1 MPEHLLIVED
11 DHALLDLLTDI
22 VREAKYEAHPFSSV
36 EAARRALDAGLEVD
50 LAITDLVLPGQQ
62 GSELLAHL
70 RATRPHV
77 NVIVITAFGSIES
90 AIELVR
96 AGAFDYLTKPIG
108 TEELLHAI
116 ERALVES
123 RARRSPTAPAAV
135 PPPLPGFVG
144 RSPAM
149 QEVFRLLERAARSAH
164 PVLITGE
171 SGTGKE
177 LVARAVHQLSGRG
190 TFVPVN
196 CGALPEHLLESELFG
211 HERGAFTGA
220 DRARDGLFQ
229 VANGGTLFLD
239 EIGELPVS
247 LQPKL
252 LRALESG
259 EVRRVGA
266 TRTVSAD
273 VRVVAATNRD
283 LEADMRAGRFR
294 QDLFWRLN
302 VLTVHLPPLRER
314 LEDLPELAAYLLSRA
329 LHEGR
334 LAASDDDTE
343 PAPLRFAPEV
353 VEAFRAY
360 TWPGNVRE
368 LRNVIARAA
377 TLATGEVITL
387 DDLPPR
393 LREAPGLEMQ
403 VAAAARQGLTLRDVE
418 RAYILEVLRS
428 VQGNR
433 SRAAVLLGLDRKTL
447 YRRLEEYRAE
457 DPALDV

>member
-1 MPEHLLIVED
+1 
-11 DHALLDLLTDI
+11 
-22 VREAKYEAHPFSSV
+22 
-36 EAARRALDAGLEVD
+36 
-50 LAITDLVLPGQQ
+50 
-62 GSELLAHL
+62 
-70 RATRPHV
+70 
-77 NVIVITAFGSIES
+77 
-90 AIELVR
+90 
-96 AGAFDYLTKPIG
+96 
-108 TEELLHAI
+108 
-116 ERALVES
+116 
-123 RARRSPTAPAAV
+123 
-135 PPPLPGFVG
+135 
-144 RSPAM
+144 
-149 QEVFRLLERAARSAH
+149 
-164 PVLITGE
+164 
-171 SGTGKE
+171 
-177 LVARAVHQLSGRG
+177 VHQLSGRG

-266 TRTVSAD
+266 TRAVSAD

-334 LAASDDDTE
+334 LAPSDDGAE

-360 TWPGNVRE
+360 TWAGNVRE

-387 DDLPPR
+387 DDLPSR

-403 VAAAARQGLTLRDVE
+403 VAAAARRGLTLRDVE

>member
-1 MPEHLLIVED
+1 MRERIVVVED
-11 DHALLDLLTDI
+11 DLALLDLLVEV
-22 VREAKYEAHPFSSV
+22 VREAGYEAHPFPSA
-36 EAARRALDAGLEVD
+36 EAALRALEAGLALD
-50 LAITDLVLPGQQ
+50 LVVTDLMLPGRQ
-62 GSELLAHL
+62 GSELLAEV
-70 RATRPHV
+70 RASRPEV
-77 NVIVITAFGSIES
+77 NVIVVTAFGSIES

-116 ERALVES
+116 ERALGES
-123 RARRSPTAPAAV
+123 RARRAAPAVV
-135 PPPLPGFVG
+135 PPLLPGFVG
-144 RSPAM
+144 RSAAM
-149 QEVFRLLERAARSAH
+149 QQVFRLLERAARSVH
-164 PVLITGE
+164 PILVTGE

-177 LVARAVHQLSGRG
+177 LVARAAHRLSGRG

-211 HERGAFTGA
+211 HEKGAFTGA

-229 VANGGTLFLD
+229 VAGGGTLFLD
-239 EIGELPVS
+239 EIGELPLA

-266 TRTVSAD
+266 TQPVSVD

-283 LEADMRAGRFR
+283 LEADMQAGRFR
-294 QDLFWRLN
+294 EDLYWRLN
-302 VLTVHLPPLRER
+302 VLAVHLPPLRER
-314 LEDLPELAAYLLSRA
+314 LEDLPDLAAQLLARA
-329 LHEGR
+329 QQEGR
-334 LAASDDDTE
+334 RGAVPGGTAAS
-343 PAPLRFAPEV
+343 PLRLAPEV
-353 VEAFRAY
+353 LEAFRAY
-360 TWPGNVRE
+360 PWPGNVRE
-368 LRNVIARAA
+368 LRNVLARAV
-377 TLATGEVITL
+377 TLATGDVITL

-393 LREAPGLEMQ
+393 LREAPDLERQ
-403 VAAAARQGLTLRDVE
+403 IAAAARQGLPLRDVE

>member
-1 MPEHLLIVED
+1 MPERLLIVED
-11 DHALLDLLTDI
+11 DHALLDLLSDI
-22 VREAKYEAHPFSSV
+22 VREAKYEVHPFSSV

-62 GSELLAHL
+62 GGELLAHL
-70 RATRPHV
+70 RSTRPHV

-116 ERALVES
+116 EGALAER
-123 RARRSPTAPAAV
+123 RARQSAAAPAAA
-135 PPPLPGFVG
+135 PPPIPGFVG
-144 RSPAM
+144 RSAVM
-149 QEVFRLLERAARSAH
+149 QEVIRLLERAARSAH

-266 TRTVSAD
+266 TRAVSAD

-314 LEDLPELAAYLLSRA
+314 LEDLPELAEYLLSRA
-329 LHEGR
+329 LQEGR
-334 LAASDDDTE
+334 LAASDEHAE
-343 PAPLRFAPEV
+343 PAPRRFAPEV
-353 VEAFRAY
+353 LEAFRAY

-377 TLATGEVITL
+377 TLATGDVITL

-393 LREAPGLEMQ
+393 LREAPGLELQ
-403 VAAAARQGLTLRDVE
+403 VAAAAREGLTLRDVE
-418 RAYILEVLRS
+418 RAYILEILRS